1 MRQSTIESASEYL
14 AAVFVLVIEN
24 KYDPFAVSD
33 LRRDFRERKNEE
45 LMLIPLSRAEIL
57 TKIYETYDA
66 PANLNAEPEP
76 DETVFPEFM
85 GIQTL
90 LEELAALSF
99 RLQYEEVKA
108 YFDEHPDLFFDD
120 I

>member
-1 MRQSTIESASEYL
+1 MRQSTIETASEYL

-33 LRRDFRERKNEE
+33 LRREFKEIKNEE
-45 LMLIPLSRAEIL
+45 IMLVPLSRAEIL
-57 TKIYETYDA
+57 TRIYEAYGT
-66 PANLNAEPEP
+66 PANINVEP
-76 DETVFPEFM
+76 DVSVFPEFM
-85 GIQTL
+85 GIQVL
-90 LEELAALSF
+90 LEELAALSY
-99 RLQYEEVKA
+99 RMQYEKVKA